1 MEKKTIGQFI
11 ATLRK
16 ANGMTQK
23 QLAERLNVSD
33 KAVSRW
39 ERDESAPDLTL
50 IPVIA
55 EIFQVTS
62 DELLRGEKKNVE
74 TVADSPRT
82 AEKTEKQIENLLNGV
97 KMKLNTQGIIAIA
110 IASVGVIIAM
120 ICNFAFYR
128 AYLGFYVGGA
138 FCLVALV
145 CEIIFA
151 MRAFYSVENGE
162 LTGESFVVYKM
173 KFATSIKRV
182 IITIIA
188 ELAFMS
194 PLLIF
199 PWDGYWGLNAIT
211 WYTYGGLF
219 AVVAVMICIFISW
232 FVNINLIKKWNT
244 SESEMNQTIAVNRL
258 RIKYSLI
265 TVVPL
270 IVTLVLQINFNCVVS
285 PEDLSKGT
293 TFDDIDKFIEYMET
307 PLKEYDTD
315 GDDYVIEE
323 ILSSGTYYNQE
334 TIYDRK
340 GENIIAD
347 FIWRNETVW
356 TIEWEW
362 DDDGNFESVTAYT
375 GADYETADNIQ
386 IAINVVLVALY
397 FVEIIVMVANY
408 RKKCKK
414 M

>member
-82 AEKTEKQIENLLNGV
+82 AEKTEKQIENLLNGT
-97 KMKLNTQGIIAIA
+97 KMKLSTQGLISIAV
-110 IASVGVIIAM
+110 ASVGVIIAM
-120 ICNFAFYR
+120 LCNFAFYR
-128 AYLGFYVGGA
+128 AYLGFYIGGA

-151 MRAFYSVENGE
+151 MKAFYSVENSE
-162 LTGESFVVYKM
+162 FTGESIVAYKM
-173 KFATSIKRV
+173 KFVASIKKV

-188 ELAFMS
+188 ELVFMS
-194 PLLIF
+194 PLIIF
-199 PWDGYWGLNAIT
+199 PWNGYWALNAIT
-211 WYTYGGLF
+211 WYSYGGLF
-219 AVVAVMICIFISW
+219 AAVAVVICIFVSW
-232 FVNINLIKKWNT
+232 LVNINLIKKWNMP
-244 SESEMNQTIAVNRL
+244 ENGIKETIAVNRL

-265 TVVPL
+265 TAVFL
-270 IVTLVLQINFNCVVS
+270 FVTLVLQINVNCAVS
-285 PEDLSKGT
+285 PEELSKGT

-307 PLKEYDTD
+307 PLREYEED

-323 ILSSGTYYNQE
+323 ILSYGTYYNQE

-340 GENIIAD
+340 GEKIIAD

-375 GADYETADNIQ
+375 GADYKTADNIQ
-386 IAINVVLVALY
+386 IAINVALVALY